1 MVQGVAADSD
11 AAAKGLHPGDVIV
24 RAGDRRVASRA
35 DVASAVADARR
46 TGRNDV
52 LFLVSRNGRT
62 IFIPVGVKS
71 AQG

>member
-1 MVQGVAADSD
+1 VVQGVGADSD
-11 AAAKGLHPGDVIV
+11 AAVKGLQPGDVIV
-24 RAGDRRVASRA
+24 RAGDRKVASSA

-52 LFLVSRNGRT
+52 LLLVSRNGRT
-62 IFIPVGVKS
+62 LFIPVGVKS